1 MRLSDAQGK
10 WSTVGGQK
18 THAKFS
24 HSPISSP
31 MARSPKLTKGQQA
44 QLSKRQ
50 AGKVQ
55 RAADK
60 AEDAANTVNALKT
73 QRDQK
78 RGAIS
83 SLKDGLHSL
92 ESKLAG
98 HPLTQKVNAKKDQ
111 IQIER
116 SALQSIVAELDDA
129 KGRLQKALA
138 QRDDVVSSVKQEL
151 IPADD
156 GAGDSDDDD
165 SDGDDD

>member
-1 MRLSDAQGK
+1 
-10 WSTVGGQK
+10 
-18 THAKFS
+18 
-24 HSPISSP
+24 

-83 SLKDGLHSL
+83 SLKDGLRSL
-92 ESKLAG
+92 EEKLAG

-138 QRDDVVSSVKQEL
+138 QRDDVVAAVKQEL
-151 IPADD
+151 APTDD
-156 GAGDSDDDD
+156 DDDDDFAGDSDDD
-165 SDGDDD
+165 GD